1 MKRMYQSNPER
12 PMNAALL
19 AWERLI
25 HGGPAM
31 FPEQVAIY
39 RHLARR
45 LRGQRVV
52 DVGCGMGVG
61 TNLLAYW
68 GCHVLGI
75 DLSADALRVA
85 RALYPDLSFLQWDIT
100 KGSLILTEGPVTEMG
115 QVDACVAVELIEHI
129 EDTVTA
135 IRHLLA
141 SGRTLYVST
150 PNRASP
156 VLRADRPANA
166 YHVREYTP
174 QEMLE
179 LLGPATIRDPFSWAE
194 VGPDSLM
201 TPLVYEV
208 GDAR

>member
-1 MKRMYQSNPER
+1 
-12 PMNAALL
+12 MNAAIL
-19 AWERLI
+19 AWERLA

-39 RHLARR
+39 RHLAHR

-61 TNLLAYW
+61 TNVLAHW
-68 GCHVLGI
+68 GCRALGLDVSEEAVQI
-75 DLSADALRVA
+75 A
-85 RALYPDLSFLQWDIT
+85 RALYPELTFLCWDIT
-100 KGSLILTEGPVTEMG
+100 SGPVV
-115 QVDACVAVELIEHI
+115 VDREGTAEACVAVELIEHV
-129 EDTVTA
+129 EDA
-135 IRHLLA
+135 IGAVRHLLA
-141 SGRTLYVST
+141 SAPQVILST

-156 VLRADRPANA
+156 LLGQHRPANP

-179 LLGPATIRDPFSWAE
+179 LLGPATIRDPFSWRE

-208 GDAR
+208 RNAG

>member
-1 MKRMYQSNPER
+1 MYQPNAER
-12 PMNAALL
+12 PMNAATL
-19 AWERLI
+19 AWDRLA

-39 RHLARR
+39 RHLAQR

-68 GCHVLGI
+68 GCHVVGL
-75 DLSADALRVA
+75 DVSVDALRVA
-85 RALYPDLSFLQWDIT
+85 QALYPELTFLPWDIT
-100 KGSLILTEGPVTEMG
+100 HGPLEPP
-115 QVDACVAVELIEHI
+115 VDAVVAVEVIEHI

-135 IRHLLA
+135 VRHLLA
-141 SGRTLYVST
+141 SGRVVILST
-150 PNRASP
+150 PNRAAP
-156 VLRADRPANA
+156 VLRPDRPSNP

-174 QEMLE
+174 REMLE
-179 LLGPATIRDPFSWAE
+179 LLGPAVIRDPYSWQE

-208 GDAR
+208 HDAG